1 MPTTDSVLDRKG
13 HRTMPRRSFRNWQL
27 PCVLAVATAL
37 ATLPA
42 QAAFSQERLV
52 PVTASPEV
60 GIVATDDTD
69 GGRCRV
75 ISKRRLF
82 GGTFLHRKCDD
93 RPALAT
99 VASQDVPQLGARAI
113 SDGDDALER
122 GPTTPG
128 DATPH
133 GSPPSRSQTEVA
145 PDDDTEGG
153 RCRVISKRRLFGGTF
168 MHRECD
174 DTRRGART

>member
-1 MPTTDSVLDRKG
+1 
-13 HRTMPRRSFRNWQL
+13 MPRRSPRNWQK

-37 ATLPA
+37 VTLPA

-52 PVTASPEV
+52 PVTASPAV
-60 GIVATDDTD
+60 GIVGTDDTE

-93 RPALAT
+93 RPAPAT
-99 VASQDVPQLGARAI
+99 ATSQDMPQLGERAI
-113 SDGDDALER
+113 ADGDDALER
-122 GPTTPG
+122 GPMIHG

-145 PDDDTEGG
+145 PDDDTQGG

-174 DTRRGART
+174 DGRPGASS